1 MVWKSDITFTR
12 YYRKGFRTFFDLLE
26 EVLRKGSKYHVALF
40 STMAWC
46 LWQRCNRMRM
56 KQSVWPLH
64 EIGDRAKGLVLE
76 FFDVNKPEARMRVHS
91 PPTRWVPPEDGLY
104 KVNYDV
110 AIFDSLGYT
119 GLGDVIRDCT
129 SQIIIALS

>member
-1 MVWKSDITFTR
+1 MVWKSDITFTQ

-64 EIGDRAKGLVLE
+64 EVGDRAKGLVLE
-76 FFDVNKPEARMRVHS
+76 FLMLINQKP
-91 PPTRWVPPEDGLY
+91 G
-104 KVNYDV
+104 
-110 AIFDSLGYT
+110 
-119 GLGDVIRDCT
+119 
-129 SQIIIALS
+129 